1 VSGES
6 SSRHDPGGGESRPV
20 GCGILEETRRRIVAH
35 GSDLR
40 RSRGERACVVAH
52 RDE

>member
-1 VSGES
+1 MIRAAGNLG
-6 SSRHDPGGGESRPV
+6 R